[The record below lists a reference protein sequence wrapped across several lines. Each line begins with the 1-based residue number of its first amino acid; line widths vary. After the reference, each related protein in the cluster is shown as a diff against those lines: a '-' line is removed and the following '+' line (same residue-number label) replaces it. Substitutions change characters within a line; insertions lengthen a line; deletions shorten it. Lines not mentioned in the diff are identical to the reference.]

1 MARIIHIKQPAI
13 PTIQPRKRVA
23 AYARVSIEKETMVE
37 SLATQVGY
45 YRTHI
50 QRNPEWQYVGV
61 YADEGITGTK
71 SARPEFQRLIGDCNA
86 GMIDMVITKS
96 LSRFSRNT
104 LDTLNILRQLKER
117 GVDVFFERENIHSIS
132 GDGELMLTILSSY
145 AQEESR
151 SASENVKWRLRKKY
165 EQGEITG
172 WCQLYGYTI
181 NHGIVEIDNL
191 KSVII
196 RRIFSEYLAGESAT
210 VIAKRLRKEGMP
222 CEQGGQW
229 KQFTVSEI
237 LRNEK
242 YTGCQLLQKTFTKDH
257 LTKRV
262 QKNQG
267 ELPMYLVEGAH
278 PAIIDKE
285 TYRRAMALMESKK
298 GTANR
303 PQVKMEHQPF
313 RRKIICARCGR
324 HFIRKDTNGT
334 PGYVCSTYSA
344 EGKDF
349 CPSKKIPE
357 DTLVKL
363 SAEALGLPAFDGTVF
378 EQQID
383 YIIAAYP
390 RKLTFIYRDGHTAEY
405 IWEERSR
412 SESWTDD
419 MKKVAGEKTRAR
431 KKDTTHGSH
440 QESNEN

>member
-1 MARIIHIKQPAI
+1 MARTIHTRMPTIS
-13 PTIQPRKRVA
+13 TIQPRKRVA
-23 AYARVSIEKETMVE
+23 AYARVSIEKETMIE
-37 SLATQVGY
+37 SLAAQIGY
-45 YRTHI
+45 YRSHI

-71 SARPEFQRLIGDCNA
+71 SARPEFQRLIADCSA
-86 GMIDMVITKS
+86 GLIDMVITKS

-104 LDTLNILRQLKER
+104 LDTLSILRQLKEQ
-117 GVDVFFERENIHSIS
+117 GVDVFFERENIHSVS

-181 NHGIVEIDNL
+181 SRGNVGIDNF
-191 KSVII
+191 KATIV

-210 VIAKRLRKEGMP
+210 VIAKRLRIEGVP
-222 CEQGGQW
+222 CEQGGHW
-229 KQFTVSEI
+229 KQFIVSEI

-257 LTKRV
+257 LTKRA
-262 QKNQG
+262 QKNRG
-267 ELPMYLVEGAH
+267 ELPLFLVEDAH

-285 TYRRAMALMESKK
+285 TYRQAMTLMESRKD
-298 GTANR
+298 TANR
-303 PQVKMEHQPF
+303 PKVKMEDQPF
-313 RRKIICARCGR
+313 RRKIICANCGR
-324 HFIRKDTNGT
+324 HFIRKNTNGA

-349 CPSKKIPE
+349 CRSKKIPE
-357 DTLVKL
+357 ETLVKL
-363 SAEALGLPAFDGTVF
+363 AVEALGLPAFDELVF

-383 YIIAAYP
+383 RIVAAYP
-390 RKLTFIYRDGHTAEY
+390 KQLTFIYRDGHTAEY

-412 SESWTDD
+412 AESWTDE
-419 MKKVAGEKTRAR
+419 MKKAAGEKTKAR
-431 KKDTTHGSH
+431 KRNTTYGSH
-440 QESNEN
+440 QESHEN

>member
-1 MARIIHIKQPAI
+1 MARIIHTKQPAI

-23 AYARVSIEKETMVE
+23 AYARVSIEKETMIE
-37 SLATQVGY
+37 SLAAQISY
-45 YRTHI
+45 YRAHI

-61 YADEGITGTK
+61 YADEGVTGTK

-86 GMIDMVITKS
+86 GLIDMVITKS

-181 NHGIVEIDNL
+181 NQGIIEIDNL
-191 KSVII
+191 KAAVV

-210 VIAKRLRKEGMP
+210 AIAKRLRKEGIP
-222 CEQGGQW
+222 CEQGGEW

-285 TYRRAMALMESKK
+285 TYRRAMTLMENRK

-324 HFIRKDTNGT
+324 HFIRKNTNGT

-440 QESNEN
+440 QEGHEN

>member
-1 MARIIHIKQPAI
+1 MARIIHTKQPAI
-13 PTIQPRKRVA
+13 PTIRPRKRVA
-23 AYARVSIEKETMVE
+23 AYARVSIEKETMIE
-37 SLATQVGY
+37 SLAAQVGY

-50 QRNPEWQYVGV
+50 QRNPEWQYVAV

-71 SARPEFQRLIGDCNA
+71 SARPEFQRLIADCNA
-86 GMIDMVITKS
+86 GLIDMVITKS

-104 LDTLNILRQLKER
+104 LDTLNILRELKER

-181 NHGIVEIDNL
+181 SHGNVKIDNF
-191 KSVII
+191 KAAIV

-210 VIAKRLRKEGMP
+210 VIAKRLRIEGVP

-229 KQFTVSEI
+229 KQFIVSEI

-257 LTKRV
+257 LTKRA
-262 QKNQG
+262 QKNRG
-267 ELPMYLVEGAH
+267 ELPQFLVEDAH

-285 TYRRAMALMESKK
+285 TYHQAMTLMESRKDA
-298 GTANR
+298 ANR
-303 PQVKMEHQPF
+303 PKVKMEDQPF
-313 RRKIICARCGR
+313 RRKIICANCGR
-324 HFIRKDTNGT
+324 HFIRKNTNGT

-349 CPSKKIPE
+349 CLSKKIPE
-357 DTLVKL
+357 ETLMKL
-363 SAEALGLPAFDGTVF
+363 AAEALGLPAFDELVF

-383 YIIAAYP
+383 RIVAAYP
-390 RKLTFIYRDGHTAEY
+390 KQLTFIYRDGHTAEY

-412 SESWTDD
+412 LESWTDE
-419 MKKVAGEKTRAR
+419 MKKAAGEKTKAR
-431 KKDTTHGSH
+431 KRNTTYGSH
-440 QESNEN
+440 QESHEN

>member
-1 MARIIHIKQPAI
+1 MARIIHTKQPTI
-13 PTIQPRKRVA
+13 PTIRPRKRVA
-23 AYARVSIEKETMVE
+23 AYARVSIEKETMIE
-37 SLATQVGY
+37 SLAAQVGY

-50 QRNPEWQYVGV
+50 QRNPEWQYVGI

-71 SARPEFQRLIGDCNA
+71 SARPEFQRLIADCNA
-86 GMIDMVITKS
+86 GLIDMVITKS

-257 LTKRV
+257 LTKRA
-262 QKNQG
+262 QKNKG
-267 ELPMYLVEGAH
+267 ELPLFFVENAH

-285 TYRRAMALMESKK
+285 TYRRAMTLMESRKD
-298 GTANR
+298 TANR
-303 PQVKMEHQPF
+303 PQVKMQDQPF
-313 RRKIICARCGR
+313 RQKIICEKCGR
-324 HFIRKDTNGT
+324 HFIRKNTNAT